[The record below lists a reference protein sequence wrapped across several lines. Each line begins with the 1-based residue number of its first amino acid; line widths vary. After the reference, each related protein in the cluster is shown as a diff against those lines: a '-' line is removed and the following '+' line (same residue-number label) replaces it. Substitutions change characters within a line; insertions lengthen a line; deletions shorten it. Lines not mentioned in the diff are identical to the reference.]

1 MAAASRIAGVITLTI
16 NATSYMLAGDF
27 TYDIGGYKRE
37 MMSGPDGVH
46 GYKETVKIP
55 FIEGDLRDTSAV
67 NLATLTNITDATVVL
82 SLANGKTIS
91 LYNAVFTGDGVC
103 ATGEATIKA
112 RFEGLSATEISQ

>member
-1 MAAASRIAGVITLTI
+1 MSASRIAGVINLAV
-16 NATSYMLAGDF
+16 NGTSYMLAGDF

-55 FIEGDLRDTSAV
+55 FIEGDLRDTSDV
-67 NLATLTNITDATVVL
+67 DLAALTALTDATVVL
-82 SLANGKTIS
+82 SLANGKIIS
-91 LYNAVFTGDGVC
+91 LYNAVFTGDGVG

-112 RFEGLSATEISQ
+112 RFEGLSATEISK

>member
-1 MAAASRIAGVITLTI
+1 MAASRIAGVINLAV
-16 NATSYMLAGDF
+16 NGTSYMLAGDF

-67 NLATLTNITDATVVL
+67 DLATLTNLTDATVVL
-82 SLANGKTIS
+82 TLANGKIIS
-91 LYNAVFTGDGVC
+91 LYNAVFTGDGVG

-112 RFEGLSATEISQ
+112 RFEGLSATEISK

>member
-1 MAAASRIAGVITLTI
+1 MSASRIAGVINLAV
-16 NATSYMLAGDF
+16 NGTSYMLAGDF

-67 NLATLTNITDATVVL
+67 DLATLTNLTDATVVL
-82 SLANGKTIS
+82 TLANGKTIS
-91 LYNAVFTGDGVC
+91 LYNAVFTGDGVG

>member
-1 MAAASRIAGVITLTI
+1 MSASRIAGVINLAV
-16 NATSYMLAGDF
+16 NGTSYMLAGDF

-67 NLATLTNITDATVVL
+67 NLATLTNLTDATVVL
-82 SLANGKTIS
+82 TLANGKTIS
-91 LYNAVFTGDGVC
+91 LYNAVFTGDGVG

-112 RFEGLSATEISQ
+112 RFEGLSATEISK

>member
-1 MAAASRIAGVITLTI
+1 MAASRIAGVINLAV
-16 NATSYMLAGDF
+16 NGTSYMLAGDF

-55 FIEGDLRDTSAV
+55 FIEGDLRDTSDV
-67 NLATLTNITDATVVL
+67 DLAALTALTDATVVL
-82 SLANGKTIS
+82 SLANGKIIS
-91 LYNAVFTGDGVC
+91 LYNAVFTGDGVG

-112 RFEGLSATEISQ
+112 RFEGLSATEISK

>member
-1 MAAASRIAGVITLTI
+1 MSASRIAGVINLAV
-16 NATSYMLAGDF
+16 NGTSYMLAGDF

-67 NLATLTNITDATVVL
+67 NLATLTNLTDATVVL
-82 SLANGKTIS
+82 TLANGKTIS
-91 LYNAVFTGDGVC
+91 LYNAVFTGDGVG